1 MITSLIIF
9 VFKLPQTIYK
19 TFKNLFVK
27 LFIPKNKRNSMLKNI
42 RHDMSNR
49 VLT

>member
-19 TFKNLFVK
+19 TFKNLFVN
-27 LFIPKNKRNSMLKNI
+27 LFIPANKRKKFNSKKYK
-42 RHDMSNR
+42 
-49 VLT
+49 T